1 MLALLMHYG
10 GAMRVLLLGHAF
22 PPDPEVGSLRAAKVT
37 EAFAAAGHEVHVVT
51 TRLAGDSHGIRTAS
65 PRITLHTVRAIPHP
79 RKAYLLVKGWL
90 SRNGTPRVSP
100 PDVLPRATSAWS
112 RYLLSL
118 LWLPDEH
125 QGFIPPAV
133 WACWDIH
140 RRCGGVDLLYTTAPP
155 FSAHLAGLIFKWMT
169 GVTWAAEFRDPWTD
183 NPAKPARLRTPFSDA
198 VDRRLERLCLSNADH
213 IVAVTDA
220 AHDLLARKVTPGPRQ
235 QFVVVRN
242 GIDRLTPPGPSAP
255 RPGLL
260 RIVHAGSI
268 YHQRDPR
275 PFLRALAS
283 LHRRG
288 RLGEGDVQVEFLGDR
303 WFHHVSIEQVAQ
315 DLGLSARVH
324 CRDWVPHDVF
334 LKVVEQADLLLLFAQ
349 HEPAQVQNKLFD
361 YLGARKP
368 VLAFADADGEVAQM
382 LHRVGGHYLVAQD
395 DPSVAETVLEKAL
408 SDLRMARGRHT
419 NEAVLREWTTEHQ
432 MEKLLAALS
441 GIGKDGTR
449 ARLGR

>member
-1 MLALLMHYG
+1 
-10 GAMRVLLLGHAF
+10 MRVLLLSHSF
-22 PPDPEVGSLRAAKVT
+22 PPDGEVGSLRAAKVS

-51 TRLAGDSHGIRTAS
+51 TRLGGELEAIRAPGDG
-65 PRITLHTVRAIPHP
+65 ITLRTVRALPHP
-79 RKAYLLVKGWL
+79 RQAYQLAKSWFG
-90 SRNGTPRVSP
+90 RNGTSHLSA
-100 PDVLPRATSAWS
+100 PDVPPSATSVLT

-140 RRCGGVDLLYTTAPP
+140 RRCGKVDLLYTTAPP
-155 FSAHLAGLIFKWMT
+155 FSAHLAGLIFKRMT
-169 GVTWAAEFRDPWTD
+169 GATWAAEFRDPWTD
-183 NPAKPARLRTPFSDA
+183 NPAKPARLRTRLSDA
-198 VDRRLERLCLSNADH
+198 VDRRLERLCLRNADH

-220 AHDLLARKVTPGPRQ
+220 AHDLLARKVTPQRSQ
-235 QFVVVRN
+235 QFVMVRN
-242 GIDRLTPPGPSAP
+242 GIDRLTPLGPSAP
-255 RPGLL
+255 LPGLL
-260 RIVHAGSI
+260 RIVHSGSI
-268 YHQRDPR
+268 YHRRDPR

-303 WFHHVSIEQVAQ
+303 WFHHVSIEQVAL

-324 CRDWVPHDVF
+324 CRGWVPQDVHH
-334 LKVVEQADLLLLFAQ
+334 KVVEQAHLLLLFAQ
-349 HEPAQVQNKLFD
+349 HEPASVQNKLFD

-382 LHRVGGHYLVAQD
+382 LHRVGGHYLVTQD

-419 NEAVLREWTTEHQ
+419 NEEVLREWTTEHQ
-432 MEKLLAALS
+432 MSRLLAALS
-441 GIGKDGTR
+441 GIGEDATR

>member
-1 MLALLMHYG
+1 
-10 GAMRVLLLGHAF
+10 MRVVLLSPCY
-22 PPDPEVGSLRAAKVT
+22 PPDPEVGSLRAAKVSQ
-37 EAFAAAGHEVHVVT
+37 AFAAAGHEVHVVT
-51 TRLAGDSHGIRTAS
+51 TRLTGEIQGTRAPGKG
-65 PRITLHTVRAIPHP
+65 ITLHTVRAIPHP
-79 RKAYLLVKGWL
+79 RKAYLLAKSWL
-90 SRNGTPRVSP
+90 GRNGRPASSP
-100 PDVLPRATSAWS
+100 PDVFPRVRSAWT

-133 WACWDIH
+133 WACRDIH
-140 RRCGGVDLLYTTAPP
+140 RHCGRVDLLYTTAPP

-183 NPAKPARLRTPFSDA
+183 NPAKPARLRTRFTDA
-198 VDRRLERLCLSNADH
+198 VDRRLERLCLRNADH

-220 AHDLLARKVTPGPRQ
+220 AHDLLARKVTPRPRQ

-255 RPGLL
+255 LPGLL

-268 YHQRDPR
+268 YHRRDPR

-283 LHRRG
+283 LHRMG

-303 WFHHVSIEQVAQ
+303 WFHDVSIEQVAQ

-324 CRDWVPHDVF
+324 CRGWLPHDVS

-382 LHRVGGHYLVAQD
+382 LHRVGGHYLIAQD

-408 SDLRMARGRHT
+408 SDLKMARGRHT
-419 NEAVLREWTTEHQ
+419 NEEVLREWTTEHQ
-432 MEKLLAALS
+432 MSRLLAALS
-441 GIGKDGTR
+441 GIGEDATR